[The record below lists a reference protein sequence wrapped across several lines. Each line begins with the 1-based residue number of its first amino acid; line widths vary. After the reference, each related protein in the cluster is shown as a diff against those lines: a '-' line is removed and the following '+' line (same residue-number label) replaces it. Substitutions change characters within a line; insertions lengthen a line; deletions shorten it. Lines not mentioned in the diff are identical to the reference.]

1 MNYSSDSPVDNQ
13 NEDKFSRWNFSARIA
28 QVIAE
33 RKDPGSIVIGLYGAW
48 GDGKTS
54 VLNFIQKS
62 LETTENVICISFNPW
77 RFGSED
83 ELLMGLFSDI
93 AKAVDEDLKTN
104 RDKLAE
110 TLEKSSP
117 VVGGFLGMLFTYFT
131 GVRGLD
137 KLINIKLPRATVS
150 EFKQRTEERL
160 EKHKKRILILVDDI
174 DRLDKSEIYSLFR
187 LVKLTAN
194 LNYTAYLLAFDKGVV
209 TASLEDRYPNAKNNP
224 GESFL
229 EKIIQIPLNLP
240 SADKSALK
248 EFCLQGI
255 NEALRISGT
264 KLTPQQEQE
273 FARNFTCAFD
283 YHLTTPRKAKLYG
296 NSLMFSLPILRGEI
310 NIVDMMLIE
319 GIRVFCSPLYDTIR
333 SNKSSFAG
341 VFQGDEK
348 SEDDKERI
356 RTKELID
363 KALINQNSISKEGYI
378 ELLKNIFPRIKAVY
392 KDYSYNPI
400 LNQEW
405 DVNQQVCSESYFSRY
420 FTYSISEEDISDEV
434 ISNGITE
441 LKIWKCSFDEPSNP
455 LKKILTE
462 KNIAS
467 LIRKLQVRINDL
479 SDDELLPLAVA
490 LSLMSDSYPD
500 SKTLSIDNSFNYF
513 NRAAM
518 IVSHAIQSIQSIEK
532 QKNAARE
539 CIRKSTSLGFKILIF
554 RYLMKKEKEQAAE
567 KGWFS
572 NDDANEIEE
581 FLATET
587 KEALSQNVDFTEIPP
602 STMRATLHVLN
613 KYGHGSF
620 LRERSQNNPELVLA
634 ILNSF
639 RQAWGELGSNSL
651 EWNPLTKNDY
661 NAIIKYLGFDIVMK
675 ASNQLGIEIAPLG
688 KEFPM
693 SNSDS
698 GTEDKDS
705 FYQFIWLH
713 NKIMSVN
720 E

>member
-1 MNYSSDSPVDNQ
+1 MSYSSDSPVDNQ
-13 NEDKFSRWNFSARIA
+13 NEDKFSRWNFSERIA
-28 QVIAE
+28 KVIAE
-33 RKDPGSIVIGLYGAW
+33 REDPGSIVIGLYGAW

-54 VLNFIQKS
+54 VLNFVQKS
-62 LETTENVICISFNPW
+62 LETTEDIVCINFNPW

-83 ELLMGLFSDI
+83 ELLRGFFIDI
-93 AKAVDEDLKTN
+93 
-104 RDKLAE
+104 AE
-110 TLEKSSP
+110 TLGS
-117 VVGGFLGMLFTYFT
+117 
-131 GVRGLD
+131 
-137 KLINIKLPRATVS
+137 KLITIGDQAKESAGNIVSVITATAGIKGTDGLAKS
-150 EFKQRTEERL
+150 LLSGPDIKELKGRIEELL
-160 EKHKKRILILVDDI
+160 EKEKRRILILVDDI
-174 DRLDKSEIYSLFR
+174 DRLEKSEIYAVFR
-187 LVKLTAN
+187 LVKLTADFK
-194 LNYTAYLLAFDKGVV
+194 YTTYILAFDKDVV

-248 EFCLQGI
+248 NFCLQGI
-255 NEALRISGT
+255 NEALRISET
-264 KLTPQQEQE
+264 KLTPQEEQK
-273 FARNFTCAFD
+273 FAQNFNCAFD

-296 NSLMFSLPILRGEI
+296 NSLMFSLPILQGEI

-392 KDYSYNPI
+392 KNYSYNPR

-405 DVNQQVCSESYFSRY
+405 DVNQQVCSENYFSRY
-420 FTYSISEEDISDEV
+420 FTYSISEEDIPDEV

-441 LKIWKCSFDEPSNP
+441 LKIWKCSFDEPGNP

-467 LIRKLQVRINDL
+467 LIRKLQVRINNL

-513 NRAAM
+513 NQAAM
-518 IVSHAIQSIQSIEK
+518 IASHAIQSIQSVEK

-539 CIRKSTSLGFKILIF
+539 CIRRSTSLGFKILIF
-554 RYLMKKEKEQAAE
+554 RCLMKKEKEQAAE

-581 FLATET
+581 FLATEV
-587 KEALSQNVDFTEIPP
+587 KEALSQNVDFTETPP

-620 LRERSQNNPELVLA
+620 LRERSQNDPKLVLA

-688 KEFPM
+688 EEFPM
-693 SNSDS
+693 SNSDG
-698 GTEDKDS
+698 GTEDKNS

-713 NKIMSVN
+713 NKITSVN